1 MGSDAHVMDALDALL
16 VEPTA
21 WALVSAALIMGLG
34 EGIKPGPLNTLV
46 ITETLQHDWKAGTK
60 VAISP
65 LITDAPIITISAWMW
80 SQATS
85 LSGVEAFMY
94 LAGAAF
100 LTWLGIDGIRSAS
113 PTFDNLESPQ
123 DEHSLR
129 RGVITNLLNP
139 NPWMFWTLAGAPFM
153 VAAWNQSPWMP
164 FAYVIP
170 FLSML
175 IGVKILIAVTFHR
188 SKDWMS
194 DGGLLWAIRVSS
206 LALLALAALFVL
218 QGVSTL

>member
-1 MGSDAHVMDALDALL
+1 MDALEALL

-21 WALVSAALIMGLG
+21 WALVSAALILGLG

-46 ITETLQHDWKAGTK
+46 ITETLQHDWRAGTK
-60 VAISP
+60 VALSP

-85 LSGVEAFMY
+85 LTGVEAILYF
-94 LAGAAF
+94 AGAAF
-100 LTWLGIDGIRSAS
+100 LIWLGIDGLRSAS
-113 PTFDNLESPQ
+113 PTFDDIESPQ
-123 DEHSLR
+123 EEHSLR
-129 RGVITNLLNP
+129 RGVITNILNP

-153 VAAWNQSPWMP
+153 VAAWHQSPWMP
-164 FAYVIP
+164 FAFVIP
-170 FLSML
+170 FLSVL

-194 DGGLLWAIRVSS
+194 DGGLLWAIRISS
-206 LALLALAALFVL
+206 LALLALATMFVI
-218 QGVSTL
+218 QGYTTL

>member
-46 ITETLQHDWKAGTK
+46 ITETLQHDWRAGTK

-188 SKDWMS
+188 SKDWMR

>member
-1 MGSDAHVMDALDALL
+1 MDALDALL

-46 ITETLQHDWKAGTK
+46 ITETLQHDWRAGTK

>member
-1 MGSDAHVMDALDALL
+1 MDALDALL

-46 ITETLQHDWKAGTK
+46 ITETLQHDWRAGTK
-60 VAISP
+60 VALSP

-80 SQATS
+80 SKATS
-85 LSGVEAFMY
+85 LTGVEAFLY

-100 LTWLGIDGIRSAS
+100 LTWLGIDGMRSAS
-113 PTFDNLESPQ
+113 PNFDDIEAPQ
-123 DEHSLR
+123 EEHSLR

-153 VAAWNQSPWMP
+153 VAAWGQSPWMP
-164 FAYVIP
+164 FAFVVP
-170 FLSML
+170 FLSVL

-188 SKDWMS
+188 SKEWMT

-206 LALLALAALFVL
+206 LALIALAALFLL
-218 QGVSTL
+218 QGLSSI

>member
-1 MGSDAHVMDALDALL
+1 MDTLDALL

-21 WALVSAALIMGLG
+21 WALVSAALLLGLG

-46 ITETLQHDWKAGTK
+46 ITETLQHDWRAGTK
-60 VAISP
+60 VALSP

-80 SQATS
+80 LQATS
-85 LSGVEAFMY
+85 LSGVEAILY

-100 LTWLGIDGIRSAS
+100 LTWLGIDGLRSAS
-113 PTFDNLESPQ
+113 PTFDEIDSPQ
-123 DEHSLR
+123 EERSLR
-129 RGVITNLLNP
+129 RGIITNLLNP

-153 VAAWNQSPWMP
+153 VAAWNQSAWMP
-164 FAYVIP
+164 FAFVVP
-170 FLSML
+170 FLSVL
-175 IGVKILIAVTFHR
+175 IGIKILIAVTFHR

-194 DGGLLWAIRVSS
+194 DGGLLWAIRISS
-206 LALLALAALFVL
+206 LALLALAALFAL

>member
-1 MGSDAHVMDALDALL
+1 MSRWANMDALDALL
-16 VEPTA
+16 VEPTV
-21 WALVSAALIMGLG
+21 WALVSAALLMGLV
-34 EGIKPGPLNTLV
+34 EGLKPGPLNTLV

-60 VAISP
+60 VALSP
-65 LITDAPIITISAWMW
+65 LITDAPIITISALLW

-85 LSGVEAFMY
+85 LSGVESILY
-94 LAGAAF
+94 IAGAAF
-100 LTWLGIDGIRSAS
+100 LTWLGIDGLRSTS
-113 PTFDNLESPQ
+113 PNFDDIDQNQ
-123 DEHSLR
+123 AEHSLR

-175 IGVKILIAVTFHR
+175 IGVKVLFAVTFHR
-188 SKDWMS
+188 SKQWMS
-194 DGGLLWAIRVSS
+194 DGGLLWSIRISS
-206 LALLALAALFVL
+206 LALLALAALFAL
-218 QGVSTL
+218 QGFSTF

>member
-1 MGSDAHVMDALDALL
+1 MDALDALL

-21 WALVSAALIMGLG
+21 WALVSAALVMGLG

-46 ITETLQHDWKAGTK
+46 ITETLQHDWRAGTK

>member
-1 MGSDAHVMDALDALL
+1 MDALDALL

-21 WALVSAALIMGLG
+21 WALVSAALILGLG

-46 ITETLQHDWKAGTK
+46 ITETLQHDWRAGTK
-60 VAISP
+60 VALSP

-85 LSGVEAFMY
+85 LSGVEAFLY

-100 LTWLGIDGIRSAS
+100 LIWLGIDGLRSTS
-113 PTFDNLESPQ
+113 PTFDDIDSPQ
-123 DEHSLR
+123 AEHSLR

-153 VAAWNQSPWMP
+153 VAAWHQSPWMP
-164 FAYVIP
+164 FAFVIP
-170 FLSML
+170 FLSVL

-194 DGGLLWAIRVSS
+194 DGGLLWAIRISS
-206 LALLALAALFVL
+206 LALLALATMFVI
-218 QGVSTL
+218 QGYTTL

>member
-1 MGSDAHVMDALDALL
+1 MDALDALL

>member
-1 MGSDAHVMDALDALL
+1 MDALDALL

-46 ITETLQHDWKAGTK
+46 ITETLQHDWRAGTK

-188 SKDWMS
+188 SKDWMR